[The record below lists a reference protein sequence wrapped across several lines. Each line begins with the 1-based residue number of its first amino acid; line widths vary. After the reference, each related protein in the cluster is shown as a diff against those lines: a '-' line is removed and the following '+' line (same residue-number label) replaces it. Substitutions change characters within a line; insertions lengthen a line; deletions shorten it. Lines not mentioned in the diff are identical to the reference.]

1 MFKKFIDNIKSS
13 AGGTLRLTSI
23 AAVAAI
29 TLVVTFAFLCAAG
42 FVYVHRTYGLIEACF
57 AGAGLFFFI
66 SILLIGYYLGQ
77 KSEMERVAANAR
89 AEAEARAK
97 QQASERS
104 LLQTALS
111 DPLVVATGLQVVR
124 AIGIKRLI
132 PILAAGGIA
141 AGFWASRRDDP
152 GAPAEPEDT

>member
-1 MFKKFIDNIKSS
+1 MFKKFIDDFKSS

-23 AAVAAI
+23 AAIAAI
-29 TLVVTFAFLCAAG
+29 TLVITFAFLCAAG
-42 FVYVHRTYGLIEACF
+42 FVHVYQQHGLIEACF

-66 SILLIGYYLGQ
+66 SILLVGYYLGQ
-77 KSEMERVAANAR
+77 KSELERQAAIAR
-89 AEAEARAK
+89 AEAEERAR
-97 QQASERS
+97 QQANERS

-111 DPLVVATGLQVVR
+111 DPLVLATGLQVVR

-141 AGFWASRRDDP
+141 AGFWASRRNDP
-152 GAPAEPEDT
+152 DAPSSPEQN